1 MTNDE
6 INDKRKKTSNLKSK
20 TYIIDYEY
28 VVHVKNNYFLL
39 FCIFSHFPFT
49 PQELFVPLH
58 CNSESAL
65 NQVKSEM

>member
-6 INDKRKKTSNLKSK
+6 INDKRKKTPNLKSK
-20 TYIIDYEY
+20 TYIIDYECVVY
-28 VVHVKNNYFLL
+28 VKIIIFVILR
-39 FCIFSHFPFT
+39 IFSHFPLT